1 MRKLYLDNIR
11 WSTVVLVVLYHV
23 FFMYNGVGI
32 PTVLGKITTLEV
44 QYYDCFQYIVYPWF
58 MMILFLVSGICSRL
72 YLEKH
77 TAREFLRSRTRKL
90 LVPSTV
96 GLFAFQFIQGWV
108 NMSIVDAFDGLQDV
122 PAAVRFLIMLLSG
135 TGVLWYIQLLWV
147 FSVMLLLIRKIERNR
162 LQGIG
167 GRINTVW
174 LILLAVPVWAA
185 AQILN
190 TPIICVY
197 RFGLYG
203 LVFLLGYFVFWQDAV
218 IELLKKRFALF
229 LGIAA
234 VLGTAFCIV
243 YFGENYADKPVNRT
257 PLFTCYGWFACLAVL
272 GGAAK
277 YADFE
282 NRFTRFMNRQ
292 NFGLYVFHY
301 LGISAVALFFG
312 KSGMLPAPAVY
323 LLSIVAGFAVPY
335 LLNAVISRIPVYRW
349 CVLGIRKEKSDVQ

>member
-1 MRKLYLDNIR
+1 
-11 WSTVVLVVLYHV
+11 
-23 FFMYNGVGI
+23 
-32 PTVLGKITTLEV
+32 
-44 QYYDCFQYIVYPWF
+44 
-58 MMILFLVSGICSRL
+58 
-72 YLEKH
+72 
-77 TAREFLRSRTRKL
+77 
-90 LVPSTV
+90 
-96 GLFAFQFIQGWV
+96 
-108 NMSIVDAFDGLQDV
+108 MSIVDAFDGLQDV